1 MVFGCN
7 FAEHLGSD
15 AAIRVM
21 TRPLLIESMLIPN
34 GIVHRLLTAITQA
47 MSHSLLDNEHIG
59 VT

>member
-1 MVFGCN
+1 VVFGCN
-7 FAEHLGSD
+7 FSEHLGSD
-15 AAIRVM
+15 ATIGVM

-34 GIVHRLLTAITQA
+34 GIVHRLLTAIMQA

>member
-15 AAIRVM
+15 ATIRVM

-34 GIVHRLLTAITQA
+34 GIVHRLHTAIT
-47 MSHSLLDNEHIG
+47 HSLLDNEHIG